1 MQALTLACVL
11 TDDEVRARP
20 ALLEWAE
27 SVTEGTPTSAFDL
40 FDSGVS
46 LVLADGLD
54 RSLLVIREP
63 TSLPPS
69 DDAMRRARATAFI
82 TALFDDGAI
91 VGVGADGAGDLQ
103 AEDGAPSSVW
113 VPSLGSVGLARAHAW
128 AGVSEAFGAV
138 LSVSLLRVYDTG
150 ERVTADVSEAEAE
163 ALFLEKVRQQHNLAE
178 PPDRAQWGL
187 SFPLLETE
195 QSSTVTFVGRPDP
208 LPVLESFEQDLV
220 YFMSMSDRDA
230 PLVKR

>member
-1 MQALTLACVL
+1 M
-11 TDDEVRARP
+11 
-20 ALLEWAE
+20 
-27 SVTEGTPTSAFDL
+27 
-40 FDSGVS
+40 
-46 LVLADGLD
+46 
-54 RSLLVIREP
+54 
-63 TSLPPS
+63 
-69 DDAMRRARATAFI
+69 
-82 TALFDDGAI
+82 
-91 VGVGADGAGDLQ
+91 
-103 AEDGAPSSVW
+103 
-113 VPSLGSVGLARAHAW
+113 
-128 AGVSEAFGAV
+128 

-163 ALFLEKVRQQHNLAE
+163 ALFLEKVRQQHNLTE